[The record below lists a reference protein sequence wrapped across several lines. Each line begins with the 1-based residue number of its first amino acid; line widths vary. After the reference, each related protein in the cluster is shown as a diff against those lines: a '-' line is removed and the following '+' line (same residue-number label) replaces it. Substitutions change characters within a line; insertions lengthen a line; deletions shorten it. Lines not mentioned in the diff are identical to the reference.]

1 MTANI
6 LIVDDLETNIK
17 VLEAKILKEY
27 YIPYTAK
34 SAKEAFEIL
43 KNNKIDVILLD
54 CMMPE
59 MDGFEACKI
68 IKSSPETMHIPVVIV
83 TALTDIEDKIKGL
96 ESGADEFLTK
106 PVDDT
111 ALFARLKSLSSM
123 KSSID
128 ELKLRNETSI
138 ELGEDSQK
146 LLYDFSASKV
156 LIVNDDPVQSKNLTE
171 RIEKLTSNVKIA
183 LSQQEINNMIN
194 KHFVPD
200 VIIISCQMEKQDP
213 LRILA
218 SLKANEFAKYSSIM
232 MLSEEET
239 MPIVLRALDLGASEY
254 LILPIE
260 SNELTARI
268 KTQLQRKYYTDMLRN
283 SIDTGMNLSIRDPLS
298 GLFNRRYFDLHLPN
312 LINKAF
318 LSNRSLYA
326 MMIDIDNFKSI
337 NDQHGHQAGDEVIKS
352 VAYHLLEN
360 VPLTDLTAR
369 YGGEEFVTIIYDPER
384 PIEDIAEDLRKTFE
398 NARDAIPITISIGA
412 TKLKDSDNISKFIC
426 RADEALYE
434 AKNSGRNR
442 VKIS

>member
-1 MTANI
+1 MTANV

-43 KNNKIDVILLD
+43 ENNKIDVILLD

-96 ESGADEFLTK
+96 EAGADEFLTK

-123 KSSID
+123 KSVID
-128 ELKLRNETSI
+128 ELKLRNEANA
-138 ELGEDSQK
+138 ELGANSEK
-146 LLYDFSASKV
+146 FLYDFTGSKV
-156 LIVNDDPVQSKNLTE
+156 LLVNDDPVQSKNLTE
-171 RIEKLTSNVKIA
+171 RIERITSNVKTA
-183 LSQQEINNMIN
+183 LSQQEMHDIIG
-194 KHFVPD
+194 KHFIPD
-200 VIIISCQMEKQDP
+200 AIIISCQMEEQDP

-218 SLKANEFAKYSSIM
+218 SLKANEHAKYSSIM
-232 MLSEEET
+232 MLSEEDT

-260 SNELTARI
+260 SNELIARI
-268 KTQLQRKYYTDMLRN
+268 KTQIQRKYYTDILRN
-283 SIDTGMNLSIRDPLS
+283 NIDAGMNLSIRDPLS
-298 GLFNRRYFDLHLPN
+298 GLFNRRYFDMHLPN
-312 LINKAF
+312 LISKANQSNK
-318 LSNRSLYA
+318 NLYA

-337 NDQHGHQAGDEVIKS
+337 NDQHGHQVGDDVIKS
-352 VAYHLLEN
+352 VAYHLLKN

-369 YGGEEFVTIIYDPER
+369 YGGEEFVAILYDPQKT
-384 PIEDIAEDLRKTFE
+384 IEEISEGIRKSVE
-398 NARDAIPITISIGA
+398 NACDTVPITISIGA
-412 TKLKDSDNISKFIC
+412 TRLKESDNISQFIC
-426 RADEALYE
+426 RADEALYN
-434 AKNSGRNR
+434 AKNSGRNK
-442 VKIS
+442 VTIS